1 MATAAVPPKFVTA
14 HLMGGLGNQLF
25 QIFATMAYALEHKMA
40 FRFPY
45 AEVLTTGKHRP
56 TYWDTVFK
64 SIRPFAGDLPPVPRL
79 PERGFSY
86 TKIPAAGQS
95 ISLHGYY
102 QSPQYFEAHLPMI
115 LRLLRIEEQRAAVRA
130 EFAELLGI
138 GSDAIGETVSSRQ
151 AIERVSVHF
160 RLGDYKANPTF
171 HPIMPVEYYKKALA
185 RLPKDRPYR
194 VLYFCEAE
202 DNAAVSA
209 AVAELGAAYPTM
221 TFVKVPDDICDW
233 KQMFLMSLCDH
244 NIIANSSFSWWGA
257 YFGMSS
263 AANRTV
269 CYPGRWFGPAGPQ
282 DVEDLFPSSWCRVP
296 F

>member
-1 MATAAVPPKFVTA
+1 MAAAAIPPKFITA

-25 QIFATMAYALEHKMA
+25 QIFATIAYALENKMA

-45 AEVLTTGKHRP
+45 SEVLTTGKHRP

-64 SIRPFAGDLPPVPRL
+64 SIRAFAGELPPLPCL

-86 TKIPAAGQS
+86 TKIPAVEQS
-95 ISLHGYY
+95 VSLYGYY
-102 QSPQYFEAHLPMI
+102 QSARYFEAHLPMI

-130 EFAELLGI
+130 EFAELF
-138 GSDAIGETVSSRQ
+138 DASETVSGRQ
-151 AIERVSVHF
+151 AIERVSIHF

-185 RLPKDRPYR
+185 KLPKDKPYR

-202 DNAAVSA
+202 DNAVVSA
-209 AVAELGAAYPTM
+209 AIAELSTAYPTM

-233 KQMFLMSLCDH
+233 KQMFLISLCNH

-257 YFGMSS
+257 YFGMSDAS
-263 AANRTV
+263 NRTI
-269 CYPGRWFGPAGPQ
+269 CYPGRWFGPSGPQ
-282 DVEDLFPSSWCRVP
+282 NVEDLFPSTWCRVP

>member
-1 MATAAVPPKFVTA
+1 MSAVAVPVNFVTA

-25 QIFATMAYALEHKMA
+25 QIFATMAYALENKMA

-45 AEVLTTGKHRP
+45 SEVLTTGKHRP
-56 TYWDTVFK
+56 TYWDTIFK
-64 SIRPFAGDLPPVPRL
+64 SIRAFAGELPPVPRL

-86 TKIPAAGQS
+86 TKIPSTAGQS
-95 ISLHGYY
+95 VSLYGYY
-102 QSPQYFEAHLPMI
+102 QSPQYFEAQLPMI
-115 LRLLRIEEQRAAVRA
+115 LRLLRIEEQRATVRA

-138 GSDAIGETVSSRQ
+138 SGETAS
-151 AIERVSVHF
+151 IHF
-160 RLGDYKANPTF
+160 RLGDYKANPAF

-185 RLPKDRPYR
+185 RLPKDKPYR

-202 DNAAVSA
+202 DNAVVNTAIT
-209 AVAELGAAYPTM
+209 ELGAAYPTM
-221 TFVKVPDDICDW
+221 SFVKVPDEICDW
-233 KQMFLMSLCDH
+233 KQMFLMSLCNH

-263 AANRTV
+263 ATNRTV
-269 CYPGRWFGPAGPQ
+269 CYPGRWFGPSGPQ